1 MFTMSLINRLYT
13 WTRNPGNTAAFES
26 AMKQFG
32 KELTGDMMKR
42 AGKSKL
48 LDYVARFL
56 GGL

>member
-1 MFTMSLINRLYT
+1 
-13 WTRNPGNTAAFES
+13 
-26 AMKQFG
+26 MKQFG